1 MYLCYMK
8 NEKMVT
14 ITEQE
19 YQEFLAQKATVEIL
33 KHQLAELQRIIFG
46 AKSERYIPIA
56 SNQSTLFELTEQ
68 IVPETK
74 TAEISYTRQKA
85 EAKKQP
91 IRLELPS
98 HLPRK
103 EEIVEPEFLPKN
115 AKKIGENITE
125 VLEYEAANIYVRR
138 IIRPK
143 YIVDQNDEQ
152 TQILTAE
159 LPNLPIPK
167 GNAGASLLA
176 HILVSKF
183 VDHLP
188 FYRQA
193 QMLKRQKLD
202 VSESTINGWFNASCR
217 LLDPLYQTLKNQIFK
232 TDYLMADETPIPIQ
246 TKDKPGATHK
256 GYYWVYCDPVHRL
269 AVFDYKKTRGREAP
283 DEMLIDYSGHLQTD
297 GYTAYNNLKNQRNI
311 IQLACMAHARR
322 KFEHALDNDRSR
334 ANWALNTIGKLYQ
347 IERTAKV
354 QSLTTAEI
362 YALRQRDAKP
372 ILTELKSWLD
382 QNINETLPK
391 SAIGQA
397 IAYTLNLWARLERY
411 IEDGKFRIDNN
422 LIENSIRPVA
432 IGRKNYLFAGSHD
445 AATQSAI
452 VYSLLACCKMNEV
465 EPLAYLT
472 GVLNKISDY
481 PANQLAELLPRK

>member
-1 MYLCYMK
+1 
-8 NEKMVT
+8 MVT

-74 TAEISYTRQKA
+74 TAEISYTRHKA

-103 EEIVEPEFLPKN
+103 EEIVEPAFLPKN

-188 FYRQA
+188 FYRQT
-193 QMLKRQKLD
+193 QMLKRQKTRHFGIYHKW
-202 VSESTINGWFNASCR
+202 VVQCFMSFAR
-217 LLDPLYQTLKNQIFK
+217 
-232 TDYLMADETPIPIQ
+232 PI
-246 TKDKPGATHK
+246 
-256 GYYWVYCDPVHRL
+256 
-269 AVFDYKKTRGREAP
+269 
-283 DEMLIDYSGHLQTD
+283 
-297 GYTAYNNLKNQRNI
+297 
-311 IQLACMAHARR
+311 
-322 KFEHALDNDRSR
+322 
-334 ANWALNTIGKLYQ
+334 
-347 IERTAKV
+347 
-354 QSLTTAEI
+354 
-362 YALRQRDAKP
+362 
-372 ILTELKSWLD
+372 
-382 QNINETLPK
+382 
-391 SAIGQA
+391 
-397 IAYTLNLWARLERY
+397 
-411 IEDGKFRIDNN
+411 
-422 LIENSIRPVA
+422 
-432 IGRKNYLFAGSHD
+432 
-445 AATQSAI
+445 
-452 VYSLLACCKMNEV
+452 
-465 EPLAYLT
+465 
-472 GVLNKISDY
+472 ISDIEKS
-481 PANQLAELLPRK
+481 NI